1 MQAPPLQVSLYPMAS
16 IAGLYGGL
24 GTNQEDGSGGRV
36 SLLAK
41 FKRDLIKEQASQAAQ
56 RREE

>member
-1 MQAPPLQVSLYPMAS
+1 MAS

-24 GTNQEDGSGGRV
+24 SAGNQEDGSGGRV
-36 SLLAK
+36 NILAR
-41 FKRDLIKEQASQAAQ
+41 FKRDIIKEQASQAEK